1 MAVAPFHEYRIAGK
15 TTEEG
20 ASEKTRRGRETQDNN
35 IKMLK
40 VLIKERLMAAAD
52 EIFALFERTMASYE
66 EEHSPTRKEKEQQR
80 QQLDAVFTTQSV
92 LQIKD
97 GQQMIARQEQRPPL
111 PQEGSSTLEQV
122 RPQPPHI
129 NQEDLW
135 VIGEEER
142 LLGPKEADLTM
153 LPLTVVSVKIE
164 EYEDQSQ
171 ADNLLAPLTDHNE
184 TSYSTDEK
192 DINNT
197 QEPLSSDTD
206 CEDVHQMI
214 GRHDR
219 PPQPQGGGFTLEQED
234 QEPAHF
240 KEEEEAL
247 WISHDGSHCGR
258 SYDGTKLPQSAAEK
272 QRRYRARRDADPE
285 RRERYLKRE
294 KEKYKTDVE
303 SGRRKRINEVGNKE
317 KHKRRQKWR
326 ETYHRM
332 KGRKEA
338 VRHLITAPGYHQC
351 KLQNHNQAL
360 PGNINSDGQMYWN
373 FPGNDGDM
381 RKMEMLTTQTR
392 GSGTTQFHIV

>member
-1 MAVAPFHEYRIAGK
+1 
-15 TTEEG
+15 
-20 ASEKTRRGRETQDNN
+20 
-35 IKMLK
+35 MLK

-66 EEHSPTRKEKEQQR
+66 EEHSRTRKAKEQQR
-80 QQLDAVFTTQSV
+80 QQLEAVFTTQSA

-97 GQQMIARQEQRPPL
+97 VQQKIVRQEQHPPL
-111 PQEGSSTLEQV
+111 PRKGSSTLEQV
-122 RPQPPHI
+122 CPQPPHI
-129 NQEDLW
+129 NEEDLC

-142 LLGPKEADLTM
+142 LLGPKEADLSK

-164 EYEDQSQ
+164 KYEDESQ
-171 ADNLLAPLTDHNE
+171 ADKLLVPLSNHNQM
-184 TSYSTDEK
+184 SYSTDEE
-192 DINNT
+192 DVNNT

-206 CEDVHQMI
+206 CKDVHQMI
-214 GRHDR
+214 GLHER
-219 PPQPQGGGFTLEQED
+219 PPQSRGGSFTLEQED

-240 KEEEEAL
+240 KEEEDAL
-247 WISHDGSHCGR
+247 WISHDGNHCGG
-258 SYDGTKLPQSAAEK
+258 SYDGAKLPQSAAEK

-303 SGRRKRINEVGNKE
+303 LGRRKRISEVGNKE

-326 ETYHRM
+326 ETYHRI

-351 KLQNHNQAL
+351 KLRNHNQAL
-360 PGNINSDGQMYWN
+360 PAI
-373 FPGNDGDM
+373 
-381 RKMEMLTTQTR
+381 
-392 GSGTTQFHIV
+392 